1 MALKARLDQAEWA
14 ARIVEKAITPK
25 NVQTKD
31 DRVKQVFA
39 VTVDLGDGEGALRP
53 GMPADARLGPR

>member
-1 MALKARLDQAEWA
+1 MGRANRGESHHS
-14 ARIVEKAITPK
+14 K